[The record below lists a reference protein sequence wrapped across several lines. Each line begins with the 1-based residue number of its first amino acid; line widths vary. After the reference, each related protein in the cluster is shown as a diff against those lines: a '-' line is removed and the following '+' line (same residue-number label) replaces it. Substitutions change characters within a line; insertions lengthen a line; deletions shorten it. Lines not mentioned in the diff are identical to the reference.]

1 MDIEHHYT
9 APEEILAVIPN
20 VTLQAGFM
28 GVKSRQHSLIFT
40 TTRIIFARLTV
51 ARMNELTQQAKT
63 STSELSTAVY
73 DLLTQIYSRMGPEG
87 ILADNEANFAV
98 DRATVKNVKVK
109 TTAGPEGGVG
119 SDVLILKAAK
129 TYKVTLGGSKAAAK
143 AALEAAGLT

>member
-40 TTRIIFARLTV
+40 TSRIIFARLTV

-63 STSELSTAVY
+63 STSELSTAVC
-73 DLLTQIYSRMGPEG
+73 
-87 ILADNEANFAV
+87 
-98 DRATVKNVKVK
+98 
-109 TTAGPEGGVG
+109 
-119 SDVLILKAAK
+119 DV
-129 TYKVTLGGSKAAAK
+129 
-143 AALEAAGLT
+143 

>member
-1 MDIEHHYT
+1 MSIEHHDT
-9 APEEILAVIPN
+9 APEQILAIIPN

-63 STSELSTAVY
+63 AKSKASATVY
-73 DLLTQIYSRMGPEG
+73 DRLTQMYSQMGPEE
-87 ILADNEANFAV
+87 ILAGNEANFAV
-98 DRATVKNVKVK
+98 DRATVKGVKVK

-119 SDVLILKAAK
+119 SDVLIIKAAK
-129 TYKVTLGGSKAAAK
+129 TYKSTLSGSKAAAK
-143 AALEAAGLT
+143 AALDAAGLL